1 MNGPFQDALDM
12 CTLFSSLCPQVGL
25 AGGLRSSVY
34 DFERYSTTPKPCL
47 TSLPVCKSFLSCQC
61 FLTKSKEDTSSKG
74 SSRYF
79 QKHEGW
85 RPAAMPAQRS
95 NLVQGLALWGG
106 SWHPEKGQISVLAL
120 LSQ

>member
-79 QKHEGW
+79 QKHE
-85 RPAAMPAQRS
+85 
-95 NLVQGLALWGG
+95 VKGG
-106 SWHPEKGQISVLAL
+106 AGVLQPCL
-120 LSQ
+120 LSALIWFRVLPCGVVRGTLRKGRYLS